1 MIDNCSSQTQQVNN
15 DLNELYCLSQ
25 NPLVRDGISQLQ
37 RLLKT
42 LLPSYVAVD
51 ERSMKDLVGFVK
63 DLGTQ
68 IQYYEFNGTSVVKDT
83 WNIFFEITTEGWDKF
98 DLESYIKKLK
108 INKETNPHLAL
119 FFAFLYLFRI
129 AQDDLNTITKRHL
142 DFYYRD
148 VLQLKENSA
157 VPDQAAIIF
166 NLAKNADTH
175 LIKEGTKLKGGK
187 DDTGVE
193 RIYKVQKDIVV
204 NKAQISDLKA
214 LFANIHNRLED
225 DYDDI
230 TLSNDQRIYQSPLAK
245 SSDGAGAK
253 IENEEL
259 SWKTFGEPAFAN
271 LSGIVDVDREQ
282 PYIGFAIASPI
293 LFLAEGT
300 RNIKLEFNFSP
311 TISIIGLVPDHFVVT
326 LSGEKDWIIAE
337 EGTDDVTEVSA
348 TGSKLTIQR
357 TLTAAQSAVVPY
369 DEKVLLQPFK
379 TKWPIIKVEL
389 NTKYNHDPFIYK
401 ALKDMQPSDVVITV
415 DVDGVKDLILQ
426 NDNSILDPSK
436 PFVPF
441 SNRPFVGSK
450 FYIGSWEVFQKELTS
465 LEVKLKWN
473 DLPNSSFA
481 TYYTN
486 YDDIAG
492 DETGPEPS
500 TIRTNTLFKIDIKGL
515 NGKIWENILP
525 GADPVAPVALFT
537 IPDGTGVVDAANVST
552 QCPNSKISSIDSS
565 KLKGLGRDEKLEKFE
580 AWDVNSQKGFIRFV
594 LQGVDFGHSIF
605 PNAYAL
611 QAIELSKEIPDV
623 WAQLP
628 NPPYTPSMQELSLN
642 YVSSVKYEFDNDKAS
657 EENTEQFFYVEPYG
671 VKEVTGSS
679 SNHLFPQFD
688 DEGVLYIGIKDLIPP
703 QTLSILFQVA
713 EGSANPKRD
722 TQEVDWA
729 ILSKN
734 EWVDFDDKT
743 ILSDT
748 TNDLLTSGIISFS
761 IPEEASKDNTILPSG
776 SFWLRAAVTK
786 ESDAISKMIDIR
798 TQAVLVK
805 FSDNNNDPDHLRVA
819 LKDGSI
825 SKLLVSDSAI
835 DKVEQ
840 PYASFGGEVMEESRD
855 YYTRVSERLRHKRRA
870 ITIWDY
876 EHLILQKFPSVYKV
890 KCINHTKYE
899 GTLENY
905 SEMQPGHVTLIVVS
919 NVQNKNAVDPLR
931 PMTSLSMLDNIES
944 YITELNPI
952 CAVLHVKNP
961 FYEEVSVSFKVKF
974 LADDFGYYRNK
985 LEQEIKEFLSPWASG
1000 CSTDITFGGKIHKS
1014 VILNFVEER
1023 SYVDFVSCFKM
1034 YHTVPSDN
1042 VVDFS
1047 IRGRIDKFV
1056 KWNFSKK
1063 ISKIDFTSLQRTSRK
1078 VSKNPNKIS
1087 DKDIDE
1093 AIATTA
1099 ISILGS
1105 GDTHTI
1111 ERIDET
1117 KVGCDC
1123 PENEII
1129 NTNQIASA
1137 DDCPCHE
1144 EITSLESKSSSTEEN
1159 IDLT

>member
-1 MIDNCSSQTQQVNN
+1 MIDNCTSQTQQVNN
-15 DLNELYCLSQ
+15 DLDELYCLSQ

-63 DLGTQ
+63 DLGKQ
-68 IQYYEFNGTSVVKDT
+68 IQYYEFNGTLVVKDS
-83 WNIFFEITTEGWDKF
+83 WNIFFEITTEEWDKF

-108 INKETNPHLAL
+108 INKETSPHLAL

-166 NLAKNADTH
+166 NLAKNADSY
-175 LIKEGTKLKGGK
+175 LLKEGTKLKGGK

-193 RIYKVQKDIVV
+193 RIYKVQRDIVV
-204 NKAQISDLKA
+204 NKAQIADLKA
-214 LFANIHNRLED
+214 LFANIHNRLEV

-230 TLSNDQRIYQSPLAK
+230 TLSNDHRIYESPVAS
-245 SSDGAGAK
+245 SSDGKGAK

-259 SWKTFGEPAFAN
+259 SWKTFGEPAFTS
-271 LSGIVDVDREQ
+271 LSGIVEADREQ
-282 PYIGFAIASPI
+282 TSIGFAIASPI

-311 TISIIGLVPDHFVVT
+311 TISISGLAHDHFVVK
-326 LSGEKDWIIAE
+326 LSGEKDWIVAE
-337 EGTDDVTEVSA
+337 AAGPEDITSA
-348 TGSKLTIQR
+348 ESTLTIQR
-357 TLTAAQSAVVPY
+357 TLTAAQPAVISY

-379 TKWPIIKVEL
+379 TKWPVIKVEL

-401 ALKDMQPSDVVITV
+401 ALKGLQPTDVVITV
-415 DVDGVKDLILQ
+415 NVENVKDLILQ

-450 FYIGSWEVFQKELTS
+450 FYIGSWEVFQKKLNS
-465 LEVKLKWN
+465 LEVKFKWN
-473 DLPNSSFA
+473 DLPMDKFQKH
-481 TYYTN
+481 YTN
-486 YDDIAG
+486 YDLLKLTQAELDAL
-492 DETGPEPS
+492 TVPALS
-500 TIRTNTLFKIDIKGL
+500 SSRLNSSFKVDIKGL
-515 NGKIWENILP
+515 HKKEWSNLVLNT
-525 GADPVAPVALFT
+525 ALFT
-537 IPDGTGVVDAANVST
+537 NSNGNAIADTDSLPIAGED
-552 QCPNSKISSIDSS
+552 SKITSINDASLQS
-565 KLKGLGRDEKLEKFE
+565 MDRDEKLEKYD
-580 AWDVNSQKGFIRFV
+580 AWNVNSQKGFIQ
-594 LQGVDFGHSIF
+594 LTLKSVDFGHSIF
-605 PNAYAL
+605 SNVYAL
-611 QAIELSKEIPDV
+611 QAIELSKEDAKP

-628 NPPYTPSMQELSLN
+628 NAPYTPSMQELSLD
-642 YVSSVKYEFDNDKAS
+642 YESTVTYQFDNESAS
-657 EENTEQFFYVEPYG
+657 EKNTEQFFYVEPYG
-671 VKEVTGSS
+671 VKELTSSS
-679 SNHLFPQFD
+679 SNHLLPQFD
-688 DEGVLYIGIKDLIPP
+688 NEGVLYIGINNLVPP

-713 EGSANPKRD
+713 EGSANPIRPK
-722 TQEVDWA
+722 QEITWSY
-729 ILSKN
+729 LSKN
-734 EWVDFDDKT
+734 KWESFDDKT

-776 SFWLRAAVTK
+776 LYWFKAAVTQFA
-786 ESDAISKMIDIR
+786 DAISKLIDIKA
-798 TQAVLVK
+798 QAVLVK
-805 FSDNNNDPDHLRVA
+805 FSNNNNDPDHLRVA

-876 EHLILQKFPSVYKV
+876 EHLILQQFPSVYKV
-890 KCINHTKYE
+890 KCINHTRYI
-899 GTLENY
+899 GTLDNY

-931 PMTSLSMLDNIES
+931 PTTSLSMLDNIES
-944 YITELNPI
+944 YINALNPI
-952 CAVLHVKNP
+952 CAELHVKNP

-1023 SYVDFVSCFKM
+1023 SYVDYVSCFKM

-1042 VVDFS
+1042 VVDSS
-1047 IRGRIDKFV
+1047 IIVRIDKFV

-1078 VSKNPNKIS
+1078 VLKNPNKIS
-1087 DKDIDE
+1087 NKDIDE

-1111 ERIDET
+1111 ENIDET
-1117 KVGCDC
+1117 KEGCDC

-1129 NTNQIASA
+1129 STNQIASA

-1144 EITSLESKSSSTEEN
+1144 EITSLDSESSSSELN